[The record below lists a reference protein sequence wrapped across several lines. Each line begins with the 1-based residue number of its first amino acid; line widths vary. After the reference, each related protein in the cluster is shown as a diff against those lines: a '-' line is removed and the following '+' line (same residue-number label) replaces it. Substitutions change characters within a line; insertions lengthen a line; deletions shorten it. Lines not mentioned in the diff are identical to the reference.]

1 MPPYFLVL
9 KDAPHHQVQQR
20 GVQGTKEILQKI
32 LDGVDFPADSQVFVV
47 DLTLNRLPMLIFT
60 FIGHPNQSNL
70 NLAGGMSGAVVFG
83 SYRWNG

>member
-60 FIGHPNQSNL
+60 S
-70 NLAGGMSGAVVFG
+70 
-83 SYRWNG
+83 